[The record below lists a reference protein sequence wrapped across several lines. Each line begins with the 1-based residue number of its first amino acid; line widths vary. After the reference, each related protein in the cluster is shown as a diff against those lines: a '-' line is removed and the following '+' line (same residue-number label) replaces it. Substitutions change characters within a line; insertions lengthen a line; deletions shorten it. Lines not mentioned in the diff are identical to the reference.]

1 MELRNVAGRAHNSHL
16 NNIHPKLGTS
26 RRTMNLTILPS
37 MVATNMD
44 INVRHIRAMVCM
56 DSKPTSGVQSPG
68 TMSRRSFLSWTR
80 NSRLMPGPAALV
92 LLPVADLFPPP
103 PPPITAT
110 AVIAVD
116 PFVLLLSL
124 DSPDG
129 RRDPPSGPFSSL
141 PPSAPP
147 PPPHTFNTMG

>member
-1 MELRNVAGRAHNSHL
+1 MAGRAHNSHL
-16 NNIHPKLGTS
+16 NSIHPKLGTS

-44 INVRHIRAMVCM
+44 MNVRHIRAIVCM
-56 DSKPTSGVQSPG
+56 DSKPTSGVQRPG
-68 TMSRRSFLSWTR
+68 TMSRSSFLSWTR

-92 LLPVADLFPPP
+92 LLPVADLFPPPP